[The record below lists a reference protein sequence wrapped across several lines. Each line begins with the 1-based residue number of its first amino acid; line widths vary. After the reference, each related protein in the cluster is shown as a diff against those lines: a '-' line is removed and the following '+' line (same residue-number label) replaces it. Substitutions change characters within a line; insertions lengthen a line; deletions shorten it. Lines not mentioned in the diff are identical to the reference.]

1 MYFCSENNNY
11 KMIKFKHLLL
21 AFTISLSSGIFA
33 QTQSTRNVTTDTVYS
48 TDRYRVLTNY
58 FKDNWFLSFG
68 TGVQVFVGD
77 HTKQMRIVDMLS
89 PSIDFAAGKWFSPGL
104 GVRVKANGFNLR
116 GISGW
121 SDNTTDSPAN
131 INNYQ
136 GFITN
141 AVYDET
147 EGHWK
152 GDVYEYGP
160 EGHYPLYRTNIKYIN
175 TQVNTLFNVTDMLFG
190 HNPKRGYNLIPYIG
204 VGWAHTFNEGI
215 YRNKENKNV
224 MGRRSNEVSLN
235 VGLINE
241 FKVYKELYLTLEL
254 GATYLNDRFDQQLGG
269 RYGEGIANATLG
281 FTYKF
286 GKRDWDREK
295 SIITAITEKD
305 LVYIRSNPEVVQAI
319 EKQTKP
325 LLFMFRNINFDFD
338 KATIK
343 ENSYKKL
350 DEIAA
355 ILNTMPERRFLIS
368 GYTDA
373 RGSELYNERLSAERA
388 EAVVRELEKRGVP
401 SNMLKSRGIGKKAA
415 TIPASEPDYIREGDR
430 KVTIELIINEAYWS
444 RLP

>member
-1 MYFCSENNNY
+1 
-11 KMIKFKHLLL
+11 MIRFKHLLL
-21 AFTISLSSGIFA
+21 AISILLSSSIFA
-33 QTQSTRNVTTDTVYS
+33 QTQSTRTATSDTLVGN
-48 TDRYRVLTNY
+48 DKYRVLTNY

-68 TGVQVFVGD
+68 GGVQIFVGD
-77 HTKQMRIVDMLS
+77 HTKQMRVVDMLS

-104 GVRVKANGFNLR
+104 GVRVKANGFNLH

-121 SDNTTDSPAN
+121 SDNTPDSPAN
-131 INNYQ
+131 QNNYQ

-141 AVYDET
+141 AVYDDAA
-147 EGHWK
+147 GHWK
-152 GDVYEYGP
+152 GDVYEHGP

-175 TQVNTLFNVTDMLFG
+175 TQVDALFNVTDIILG

-204 VGWAHTFNEGI
+204 VGWAHTFNKGI
-215 YRNKENKNV
+215 YRNKFNENV
-224 MGRRSNEVSLN
+224 MGKRSNEVSLN
-235 VGLINE
+235 IGLINE
-241 FKVYKELYLTLEL
+241 FRVYKELYLTLDL

-269 RYGEGIANATLG
+269 RYGEGIGSATLG

-305 LVYIRSNPEVVQAI
+305 LVYIKSNPDIIQAL
-319 EKQTKP
+319 EKQTEP
-325 LLFMFRNINFDFD
+325 LFLMFRNVTFDFD

-343 ENSYKKL
+343 ESSHKTL
-350 DEIAA
+350 DDIAA

-373 RGSELYNERLSAERA
+373 RGSELYNEKLSSERA
-388 EAVVRELEKRGVP
+388 DAVVRELEKRGVP

-415 TIPASEPDYIREGDR
+415 TIPSNEPDYIREGDR

-444 RLP
+444 RLPKRSMD